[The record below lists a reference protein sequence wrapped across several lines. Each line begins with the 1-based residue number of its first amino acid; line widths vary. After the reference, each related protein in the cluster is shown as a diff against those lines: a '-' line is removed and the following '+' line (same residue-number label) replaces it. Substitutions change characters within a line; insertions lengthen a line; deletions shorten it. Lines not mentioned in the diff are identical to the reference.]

1 MTETKTLLTPY
12 RDTDTVAD
20 KLLKNGCTIYC
31 ICYGFQNSCDL
42 IVYAEKEKS
51 IKYLY
56 ISRFVNHRLKEK
68 IVQDKLEAEKY
79 INRYIGNINDYW
91 LAQEGKNYADYCIE
105 IETIYGIDLI
115 KISVVYEV

>member
-20 KLLKNGCTIYC
+20 KLRKNGCTIYS

-42 IVYAEKEKS
+42 IVYAEKEKA
-51 IKYLY
+51 IEYLY

-68 IVQDKLEAEKY
+68 IVQDILEAEKY
-79 INRYIGNINDYW
+79 INRYIGKIKDYW
-91 LAQEGKNYADYCIE
+91 LVERGKNFTDYCIE
-105 IETIYGIDLI
+105 LETINGKDII
-115 KISVVYEV
+115 MISVVYEV